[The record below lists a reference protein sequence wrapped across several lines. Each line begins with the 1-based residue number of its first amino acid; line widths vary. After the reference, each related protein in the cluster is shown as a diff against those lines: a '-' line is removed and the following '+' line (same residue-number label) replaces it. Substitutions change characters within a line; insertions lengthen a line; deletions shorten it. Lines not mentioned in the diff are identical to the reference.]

1 MKILVIGGTWFI
13 GRCVTQQLLQQ
24 GHEVSIF
31 NRGVTPTD
39 LPPEVNRIQGDR
51 QNLQNYRQ
59 IFQQIAPDVV
69 IDTIAFTEAHAQTT
83 VATFK
88 GITERIVI
96 ISSQDVYRARDIFWG
111 RETDIID
118 PIPLTEDAPLR
129 TQLYPYQDPRIK
141 SKLPPDYDKILVERV
156 VTSDPNLPWTIL
168 RLPMVYGVGDYQHR
182 FYPYLKRMDDR
193 RPVIVLEEGYANW
206 RGCYGYVENAAAA
219 IVLAATDRRATNRIY
234 NIAESTGL
242 SLAESIS
249 IIGQVAG
256 WHGEIVIVSKTHFL
270 ANSIPLNTKQD
281 WFTDSTRIRQEL
293 GYIESID
300 RDEAFKRTIAWE
312 RANPPE
318 VFSATGLLDY
328 ATEDAILAS
337 L

>member
-69 IDTIAFTEAHAQTT
+69 IDTIALTEAHAQTT
-83 VATFK
+83 VETFK
-88 GITERIVI
+88 GITERVVV

-111 RETDIID
+111 RETGIID
-118 PIPLTEDAPLR
+118 PVPLTEDAPLR
-129 TQLYPYQDPRIK
+129 SQLYPYRDARIK
-141 SKLPPDYDKILVERV
+141 SKLPPDYDKVLVERV
-156 VTSDPNLPWTIL
+156 VTSNPNLPWTVL

-182 FYPYLKRMDDR
+182 LYPYLKRMDDR
-193 RPVIVLEEGYANW
+193 RPVIVLEEGYASW
-206 RGCYGYVENAAAA
+206 RGCYGYVENIAAA
-219 IVLAATDRRATNRIY
+219 IVLAATERRATNRIY
-234 NIAESTGL
+234 NVAESSGL
-242 SLAESIS
+242 SVAESIAT
-249 IIGQVAG
+249 IGQIAG
-256 WHGEIVIVSKTHFL
+256 WRGEIVIVSKTRFP
-270 ANSIPLNTKQD
+270 ANSIPFNTEQD
-281 WFTDSTRIRQEL
+281 WLTDSTRIRQEL
-293 GYIESID
+293 GYTEPVS
-300 RDEAFKRTIAWE
+300 RDEALKRTIAWE

-318 VFSATGLLDY
+318 VFLETGLLDY
-328 ATEDAILAS
+328 ATEDTVLAS